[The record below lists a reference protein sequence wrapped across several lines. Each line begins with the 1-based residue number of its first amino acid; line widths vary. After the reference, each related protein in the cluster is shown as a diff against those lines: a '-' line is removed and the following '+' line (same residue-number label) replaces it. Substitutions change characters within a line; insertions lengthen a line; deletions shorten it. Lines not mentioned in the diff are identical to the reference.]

1 MSQSNCCWAHVIN
14 NSWVGREGRCSE
26 CLENCVDEEQEEV
39 KETKFDK
46 KFFEKIDNLTD
57 KLKSIN
63 ENKLNKSIEVP
74 VRKEPKKLTEEEVR
88 INYWGHRQK
97 PKNHPD
103 NRRKIWE

>member
-1 MSQSNCCWAHVIN
+1 MTIDV
-14 NSWVGREGRCSE
+14 
-26 CLENCVDEEQEEV
+26 EETEEV

-74 VRKEPKKLTEEEVR
+74 VKKEPKKLTEEEVR
-88 INYWGHRQK
+88 INYWRYRQK
-97 PKNHPD
+97 PQNHPD
-103 NRRKIWE
+103 NWRKI